1 MNDGGQTFLNA
12 EKEILKLDHAEA
24 ASEVCKNWG
33 LPEPLTVPIKYHHKP
48 SESQG
53 SKLAYIIH
61 VADGIAM
68 MAGLGLGID
77 GTHYQMDPAAMAE
90 LDLLEEEVNDIMG
103 EILEAAQ
110 NISE

>member
-1 MNDGGQTFLNA
+1 MSTGGQTFLNA

-24 ASEVCKNWG
+24 AFEGCKNWG
-33 LPEPLTVPIKYHHKP
+33 LPEPLTVAIRYHHKP
-48 SESQG
+48 SESQE

-77 GTHYQMDPAAMAE
+77 GTHYQMDHGAMAK
-90 LDLLEEEVNDIMG
+90 LDLLEEDVNDIMG

-110 NISE
+110 NISD